1 MIEFVDH
8 LHEHFAEPVRI
19 VGGRYAA
26 PARPGI
32 GAEMLPAS
40 RERWTFPTGTGWR
53 EVNRRAATTKT
64 ATEVAS

>member
-1 MIEFVDH
+1 MIEYVDH

-26 PARPGI
+26 PTRRGI
-32 GAEMLPAS
+32 GAEMLPDS
-40 RERWTFPTGTGWR
+40 RARWTFPTGAGWR
-53 EVNRRAATTKT
+53 EVNGRTATT